1 LPTDVPSCFGA
12 LRTRSIQ
19 LSSALAHIVQLL
31 ENPFVAAALGLVLAF
46 VLIRSSKASFRRIQP
61 DDAAGGVAFAA
72 GSLFVRLLVMTVSL
86 WAYKKFVPEGFK
98 PFAFTF
104 AGGFLVLY
112 MVELVRYAGVL
123 KKRPSA
129 GAGQ

>member
-1 LPTDVPSCFGA
+1 V
-12 LRTRSIQ
+12 
-19 LSSALAHIVQLL
+19 AHIVQLL

-61 DDAAGGVAFAA
+61 DDAVGGVAFAA
-72 GSLFVRLLVMTVSL
+72 GSLFIRLLVMTISL

-112 MVELVRYAGVL
+112 AYELARYAHPH
-123 KKRPSA
+123 KNRRPMDVSH
-129 GAGQ
+129 